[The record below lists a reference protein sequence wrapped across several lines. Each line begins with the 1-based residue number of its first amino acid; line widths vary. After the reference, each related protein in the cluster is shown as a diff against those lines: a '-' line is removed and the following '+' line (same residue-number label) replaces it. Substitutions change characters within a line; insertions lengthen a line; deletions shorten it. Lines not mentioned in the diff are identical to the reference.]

1 MGSFVGDKAE
11 KAMENQVFE
20 TGGYGAWIKYKA
32 YRTWKSVSSG
42 ECCK

>member
-11 KAMENQVFE
+11 RALENQVFE
-20 TGGYGAWIKYKA
+20 TAGYPGWIKYKA
-32 YRTWKSVSSG
+32 YRAYKSISSG